1 MNFRGKKINEIE
13 RKLFEPVQ
21 EKNPQN
27 TKGTAF
33 ICIMLSLN
41 IREKT
46 EGKKEGK
53 ILSCIYA
60 LTCELT

>member
-1 MNFRGKKINEIE
+1 MNFQGKKINEIE
-13 RKLFEPVQ
+13 GKLFEPVQ
-21 EKNPQN
+21 EKSPQN

-33 ICIMLSLN
+33 IRIMLSLN

-46 EGKKEGK
+46 KGKEEGK

-60 LTCELT
+60 LTCELI